1 METDLPKYQAPNPYN
16 YTNVD
21 LAKRKRDIKAM
32 IRDFPTVS
40 PMWVEWIYDV
50 IENTPKDEVEAII
63 NEGKWEVPS
72 KLFSKAQGGV
82 LHSVEVLNEDG
93 TPYEFPPKE
102 EQLTEAITAN

>member
-16 YTNVD
+16 YTKVQ
-21 LAKRKRDIKAM
+21 LAHRKVAIKAM

-82 LHSVEVLNEDG
+82 LNTVECLNEDG
-93 TPYEFPPKE
+93 TPYIFPPKE
-102 EQLTEAITAN
+102 AEAIEV